1 MLAVFRLMK
10 GSTMSKFNFVEDT
23 MKKFN
28 SGQPIDF
35 KHRLHDDFM
44 LIREEAL
51 VSKEDFLVYIEANRK
66 DILRVLD
73 VKCLYEDEISLVW
86 RDLFDADGVRYR
98 TTTYETFKDGKL
110 WRSMMNKEIVGSDVI
125 KLD

>member
-1 MLAVFRLMK
+1 MK
-10 GSTMSKFNFVEDT
+10 GRTMSKFNFVEDT

-28 SGQPIDF
+28 TGQPIDF
-35 KHRLHDDFM
+35 ITILHDDFM
-44 LIREEAL
+44 LVREEAL

-66 DILRVLD
+66 DILKVLD

-98 TTTYETFKDGKL
+98 TTTYETFKDRKL
-110 WRSMMNKEIVGSDVI
+110 WRSIMNKEIVGNDVLT
-125 KLD
+125 LD

>member
-1 MLAVFRLMK
+1 MK
-10 GSTMSKFNFVEDT
+10 GRTMSKFNFVEDT

-28 SGQPIDF
+28 AGQPIDLN
-35 KHRLHDDFM
+35 KRLHDDFM
-44 LIREEAL
+44 LTREEAL
-51 VSKEDFLVYIEANRK
+51 VSNEDFLVYIEANRK

-110 WRSMMNKEIVGSDVI
+110 WRSMMNKEIVGKDVL

>member
-1 MLAVFRLMK
+1 MK
-10 GSTMSKFNFVEDT
+10 GRTMSKFNFVEDT

-28 SGQPIDF
+28 TGQLIDF
-35 KHRLHDDFM
+35 TTRLHDDFM

-66 DILRVLD
+66 DILKVLD

-110 WRSMMNKEIVGSDVI
+110 WRSMMNKEIVGNDVLT
-125 KLD
+125 LD

>member
-10 GSTMSKFNFVEDT
+10 GRTMSKFNFVEDT

-28 SGQPIDF
+28 AGQPIDF
-35 KHRLHDDFM
+35 NNRLHDDFM

-51 VSKEDFLVYIEANRK
+51 VSKKDFLVYIEANRK
-66 DILRVLD
+66 DILTVLD

-86 RDLFDADGVRYR
+86 RDLFDADGVRYS
-98 TTTYETFKDGKL
+98 TKTYETFKDGKL
-110 WRSMMNKEIVGSDVI
+110 WRSMMNKEIVGKDVL

>member
-1 MLAVFRLMK
+1 MLAVFRPMK
-10 GSTMSKFNFVEDT
+10 GRTMSKFNFVEDT

-28 SGQPIDF
+28 AGQPIDF
-35 KHRLHDDFM
+35 KNRLHDDFM

-51 VSKEDFLVYIEANRK
+51 VSKEDFIVYIEANQK
-66 DILRVLD
+66 DILTVLD

-110 WRSMMNKEIVGSDVI
+110 WRSMMNKEIVGKDVL

>member
-10 GSTMSKFNFVEDT
+10 GRTMSKFNFVEDT

-28 SGQPIDF
+28 ARQPIDF
-35 KHRLHDDFM
+35 NTRFHDDLV

-66 DILRVLD
+66 DILKVLD

-110 WRSMMNKEIVGSDVI
+110 WRSMMNKEIVGNDVLT
-125 KLD
+125 LD

>member
-10 GSTMSKFNFVEDT
+10 GRTMSKFKFVEDT
-23 MKKFN
+23 MKKFI

-51 VSKEDFLVYIEANRK
+51 VPKEDFLVYIEANRK
-66 DILRVLD
+66 DILTVLD

-110 WRSMMNKEIVGSDVI
+110 WRSMMNKEIVGKDVL
-125 KLD
+125 KLE